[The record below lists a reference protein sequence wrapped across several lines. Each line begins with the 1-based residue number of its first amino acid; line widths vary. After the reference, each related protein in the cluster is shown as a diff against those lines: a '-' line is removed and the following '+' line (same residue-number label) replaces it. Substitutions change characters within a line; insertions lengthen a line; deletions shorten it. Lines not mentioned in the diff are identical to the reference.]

1 MNEATEANF
10 EQKQVVSLDVTIRFM
25 GPGVTPVL
33 STPALIMWL
42 ELAAR
47 EAARPLLGPDEDTVG
62 TAVDVKHLAA
72 TPLGMAVTVKA
83 RVVGVEGRLF
93 RFEVEA
99 FDQAEKIAEG
109 THQRA
114 RVNVP
119 RFADRVLKKLQTHL
133 PGG

>member
-1 MNEATEANF
+1 MNEIAETRF
-10 EQKQVVSLDVTIRFM
+10 EQKYVVTQDVAISFM

-47 EAARPLLGPDEDTVG
+47 EAVRPLLGLDEDTVG

-83 RVVGVEGRLF
+83 KWVGTEGRLF
-93 RFEVEA
+93 NFEVEA

-114 RVNVP
+114 RVSIP
-119 RFADRVLKKLQTHL
+119 RFADRVRKKLQAQL
-133 PGG
+133 PGS

>member
-1 MNEATEANF
+1 MNDVTETSF
-10 EQKQVVSLDVTIRFM
+10 EQKQVVTQDVAISFM
-25 GPGVTPVL
+25 GPSVTPVL
-33 STPALIMWL
+33 STPSLIMWL

-72 TPLGMAVTVKA
+72 TPLGMDVTVKA

-99 FDQAEKIAEG
+99 FDQVEKIAVG

-114 RVNVP
+114 RVNIS
-119 RFADRVLKKLQTHL
+119 RFADRVLKKLQAHHS
-133 PGG
+133 GD